1 MSEIVVVRRTQASVR
16 RAQIEF
22 AATPGLRWAGGASQ
36 LADAVDLLRR
46 TRPAL
51 LICDLRLVDSDAV
64 HLLKSMRQSLPAAA
78 IDATRVLLLTPSA
91 DDLLLFHAL
100 RIGAHAYVLDQGTPA
115 TLVQAATELMADRA
129 AMSPM
134 IARQMLASFGV
145 ARAPLKSALQ
155 PAQAMQKRAALQ
167 LEFEDADCRLLS
179 LLAHGMLAQEVA
191 RAWGMATEQVAE
203 QVAQLYV
210 KLHARQP
217 AEASAGSSPS

>member
-22 AATPGLRWAGGASQ
+22 AATPDLRWAGGASQ
-36 LADAVDLLRR
+36 LSDAVDLLRR

-78 IDATRVLLLTPSA
+78 IDATRVLTPSA

-167 LEFEDADCRLLS
+167 LEFEDADRRLLS